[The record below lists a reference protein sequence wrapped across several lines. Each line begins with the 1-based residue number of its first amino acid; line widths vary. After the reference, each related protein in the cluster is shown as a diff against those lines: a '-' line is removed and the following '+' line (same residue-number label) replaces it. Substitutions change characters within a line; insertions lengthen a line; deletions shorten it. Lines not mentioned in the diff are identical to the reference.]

1 MTGNMTQLGIEVN
14 ELFLAWRRRARDPAD
29 PENAREFAN
38 VRMRLSIVLAIATG
52 FILGAISG
60 AVAYAKIGLPGAPVA
75 VVLVGALTLW
85 ALWRGRN
92 G

>member
-1 MTGNMTQLGIEVN
+1 MTQLGIEIN
-14 ELFLAWRRRARDPAD
+14 ELFLAWRRRVRDPAD
-29 PENAREFAN
+29 PKNAREFAN
-38 VRMRLSIVLAIATG
+38 VRTRLSVVLAIATG

-85 ALWRGRN
+85 ALWRRRN